1 MRSIEILQDGLARVA
16 ENVHAVV
23 DGADPDVLNR
33 APAEG
38 ANSITWLVWHL
49 TRVQDAQIADVAGTP
64 EIWVSGGWAD
74 RFALPF
80 APGETGYGQ
89 DPGDVARVVVA
100 DPALLTGY
108 YDATHRAS
116 IDYLAGLS
124 DSDLDRVVDENW
136 DPPVTLGVRLVSIVD
151 DDAQHI
157 GQAAYL
163 KGLNALRRW

>member
-38 ANSITWLVWHL
+38 TNSITWLVWHL

-80 APGETGYGQ
+80 GPGETGYGQ
-89 DPGDVARVVVA
+89 DPGDVARVVVD